1 MFDASKEFHPQG
13 HDPLSFK
20 TDGGQMIP
28 GFDYMVQDMMLGE
41 TRTVIIPPALAY
53 GDRGINGVI
62 PGGAYICFDIKVL
75 KF

>member
-13 HDPLSFK
+13 HEPMSFVTGAGK
-20 TDGGQMIP
+20 MIS
-28 GFDYMVQDMMLGE
+28 GFDIMVQDMKKGE
-41 TRTVIIPPALAY
+41 TRTIILPPELAY
-53 GDRGINGVI
+53 GDRGYPGVI